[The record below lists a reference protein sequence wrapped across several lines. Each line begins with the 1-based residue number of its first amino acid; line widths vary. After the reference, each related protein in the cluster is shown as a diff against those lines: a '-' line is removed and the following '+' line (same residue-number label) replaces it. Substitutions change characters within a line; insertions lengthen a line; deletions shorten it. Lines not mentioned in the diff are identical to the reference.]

1 MTIRMPDPNRQML
14 VAQKQRKP
22 RNRRQIQQP
31 ESNEGADHP
40 PSADPELAFNIAL
53 RESWEKDARDCLSLE
68 ERLNRDK
75 LRRQAGEDLLRD
87 LVRKRNEANP
97 PPLYSPPIRT
107 PAYEP
112 AVRTPAY
119 APPLPPRTHHTHHLR
134 RSAPPLPPRRNIPG

>member
-1 MTIRMPDPNRQML
+1 MPDPNRQML

-87 LVRKRNEANP
+87 LCE
-97 PPLYSPPIRT
+97 
-107 PAYEP
+107 
-112 AVRTPAY
+112 
-119 APPLPPRTHHTHHLR
+119 LPPTPLHCLLELITLITCAAVHLR
-134 RSAPPLPPRRNIPG
+134 YRQEEIYQDSPCALAT